1 MPKKNI
7 DYSKTVIYKIVCN
20 DLNITDLYVGHT
32 TNFIKRKYAHKKVCN
47 TETDKG
53 YNFKIYKMIRDNGG
67 WDNWTM
73 IEIEKY
79 SCNDG
84 NKSHARER
92 YWYEELNANMNSN
105 IPNRINKEYNKI
117 NKVKNKK
124 KIYYNINKDIIKDQQ
139 KKYYE
144 INKDKIKNQQ
154 KKYRESINNN
164 LK

>member
-32 TNFIKRKYAHKKVCN
+32 TDFIKRKYAHKKVCN

-67 WDNWTM
+67 WDNWAM

-79 SCNDG
+79 SCNDR
-84 NKSHARER
+84 NESHARER

-105 IPNRINKEYNKI
+105 IPNRINKEWFI
-117 NKVKNKK
+117 
-124 KIYYNINKDIIKDQQ
+124 
-139 KKYYE
+139 
-144 INKDKIKNQQ
+144 INKDKQNKYCKEYSKINKDKLKLKREINKEKYKEYQ
-154 KKYRESINNN
+154 KKYRESKINN